1 VELSFGEGEGRALYG
16 RVMEEVNGNLNQRM
30 TFHQEQLLGVLI
42 GKYGIEVLDLKN
54 NHEYEIF
61 LLPLKIYIIVN
72 FMSREIS

>member
-1 VELSFGEGEGRALYG
+1 
-16 RVMEEVNGNLNQRM
+16 M

-54 NHEYEIF
+54 NHEYEII

-72 FMSREIS
+72 FMIREIS

>member
-1 VELSFGEGEGRALYG
+1 
-16 RVMEEVNGNLNQRM
+16 M